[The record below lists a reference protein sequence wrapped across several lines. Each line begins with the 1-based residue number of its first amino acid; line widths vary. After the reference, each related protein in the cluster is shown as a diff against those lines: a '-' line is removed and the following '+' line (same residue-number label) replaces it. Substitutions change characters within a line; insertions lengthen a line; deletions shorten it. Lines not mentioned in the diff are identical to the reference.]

1 MSGHGIRDFRDTALA
16 RPARLAAVG
25 IVWRTLINAV
35 AIAVAAYIV
44 NLLQPDAIQWGQ
56 VDYGMGEIG
65 RYVSLALTGLALG
78 VVNAIVKPILVMISM
93 PITCLTLG
101 LFIFVINAL
110 MLLLVS
116 AIPVLG
122 FVVNG
127 FVVAL
132 VASILISLVSAAL
145 SMVLPD

>member
-1 MSGHGIRDFRDTALA
+1 M
-16 RPARLAAVG
+16 G
-25 IVWRTLINAV
+25 IVWRALINAL
-35 AIAVAAYIV
+35 AIVVAAYVV
-44 NLLQPDAIQWGQ
+44 NIYQPDAIKWGQ
-56 VDYGMGEIG
+56 VDYGMGDLG
-65 RYVSLALTGLALG
+65 RYLSLILTGLTLG
-78 VVNAIVKPILVMISM
+78 IVNAIVKPILVMVSM

-116 AIPVLG
+116 AIPFLG

-127 FVVAL
+127 FIVAL
-132 VASILISLVSAAL
+132 AASILISLVSWAL

>member
-1 MSGHGIRDFRDTALA
+1 M
-16 RPARLAAVG
+16 G
-25 IVWRTLINAV
+25 IVWRALINAL
-35 AIAVAAYIV
+35 AIVVAAYVV
-44 NLLQPDAIQWGQ
+44 NQLQPDAIKWGQ
-56 VDYGMGEIG
+56 VDYGMGELG
-65 RYVSLALTGLALG
+65 RYLSLALTGLALG

-116 AIPVLG
+116 AIPFLG

-127 FVVAL
+127 FIVAL
-132 VASILISLVSAAL
+132 IASLVISLVSWAL

>member
-1 MSGHGIRDFRDTALA
+1 M
-16 RPARLAAVG
+16 G
-25 IVWRTLINAV
+25 IVWRALINAL
-35 AIAVAAYIV
+35 AIVVAAYVV
-44 NLLQPDAIQWGQ
+44 NQIQPDAIQWGK
-56 VDYGMGEIG
+56 VDYGQGELG
-65 RYVSLALTGLALG
+65 RYLSLILTGLTLG
-78 VVNAIVKPILVMISM
+78 VVNAIVKPILVMVSM

-116 AIPVLG
+116 AIPFLG

-127 FVVAL
+127 FFVAL
-132 VASILISLVSAAL
+132 IASIVISAVSWAL

>member
-1 MSGHGIRDFRDTALA
+1 LS
-16 RPARLAAVG
+16 
-25 IVWRTLINAV
+25 LI
-35 AIAVAAYIV
+35 
-44 NLLQPDAIQWGQ
+44 
-56 VDYGMGEIG
+56 
-65 RYVSLALTGLALG
+65 LTGLALG
-78 VVNAIVKPILVMISM
+78 VVNAIVKPILVMVSL

-116 AIPVLG
+116 AIPFLG

-127 FVVAL
+127 FLVAL
-132 VASILISLVSAAL
+132 VASIVISVVSWAL

>member
-1 MSGHGIRDFRDTALA
+1 MGPGRL
-16 RPARLAAVG
+16 RPWDV
-25 IVWRTLINAV
+25 
-35 AIAVAAYIV
+35 
-44 NLLQPDAIQWGQ
+44 
-56 VDYGMGEIG
+56 G
-65 RYVSLALTGLALG
+65 RYLSLILTGLALG
-78 VVNAIVKPILVMISM
+78 VVNAIVKPILVMVSL

-116 AIPVLG
+116 LIPFLG

-127 FVVAL
+127 FWVAL
-132 VASILISLVSAAL
+132 VASIVISIVSWAL

>member
-1 MSGHGIRDFRDTALA
+1 M
-16 RPARLAAVG
+16 G

-35 AIAVAAYIV
+35 AIVVAAYDV
-44 NLLQPDAIQWGQ
+44 NLYSPDAIKWGQ
-56 VDYGMGEIG
+56 VDYGLGDAG
-65 RYVSLALTGLALG
+65 RYLSLILTGLTLG
-78 VVNAIVKPILVMISM
+78 VVNAIVKPILVMVSL

-116 AIPVLG
+116 LIPFLG

-132 VASILISLVSAAL
+132 VASIVISIVSWAL

>member
-1 MSGHGIRDFRDTALA
+1 LA
-16 RPARLAAVG
+16 VD
-25 IVWRTLINAV
+25 IVWRALINAI
-35 AIAVAAYIV
+35 AIVVAAYVV
-44 NLLQPDAIQWGQ
+44 NIYQPDAIKWGQ
-56 VDYGMGEIG
+56 VDYGMGDLG
-65 RYVSLALTGLALG
+65 RYLSLTLTGLTLG

-116 AIPVLG
+116 AIPFLG
-122 FVVNG
+122 FAVNG
-127 FVVAL
+127 FIVAL
-132 VASILISLVSAAL
+132 AASILISLVSWAL

>member
-1 MSGHGIRDFRDTALA
+1 
-16 RPARLAAVG
+16 VG
-25 IVWRTLINAV
+25 IVWRALINAI
-35 AIAVAAYIV
+35 AIVVAAYVV
-44 NLLQPDAIQWGQ
+44 NIYQPDAIKWGQ
-56 VDYGMGEIG
+56 VDYGMGDLG
-65 RYVSLALTGLALG
+65 RYLSLILTGLTLG
-78 VVNAIVKPILVMISM
+78 VVNAIVKPLLVMVSM

-116 AIPVLG
+116 AIPGLG

-127 FVVAL
+127 FIVAL
-132 VASILISLVSAAL
+132 AASILISLVSWAL

>member
-1 MSGHGIRDFRDTALA
+1 M
-16 RPARLAAVG
+16 G
-25 IVWRTLINAV
+25 IVWRALINAL
-35 AIAVAAYIV
+35 AIVVAAYVV
-44 NLLQPDAIQWGQ
+44 NQIQPDAIQWGK
-56 VDYGMGEIG
+56 VDYGMGDLG
-65 RYVSLALTGLALG
+65 RYLSLILTGLTLG
-78 VVNAIVKPILVMISM
+78 IVNAIVKPILVMVSM

-116 AIPVLG
+116 AIPFLG

-127 FVVAL
+127 FFVAL
-132 VASILISLVSAAL
+132 IASVVISAVSWAL